1 MKMKM
6 LFASLCVPF
15 IMHAQGTR
23 SGELNGQWSFAMDA
37 IRLGEQQ
44 KWFNPD
50 FKTNEFAKVNVPHCF
65 SVDPR
70 YMFYTG
76 NAWYIKKFNAAE
88 VKSGH
93 AFIKFDAAFYR
104 SKVWLNGELLGEH
117 EGGYTPFEFDV
128 TKLLKAEN
136 TLAVE
141 VNNEWDTTTIPG
153 VKGGN
158 DHEQFY
164 PWINY
169 GGLTRPVHLI
179 TRPDTYISN
188 TKIVA
193 EPDLKKGSATIQVTA
208 FIKNVS
214 SSSQKAIV
222 NVNVLD
228 NGKRCNIRF
237 KPFTVNVDANG
248 NAKADFVAMMT
259 ANEIKLWNQDEPNL
273 YTAQITTGTDTS
285 LVTFGIR
292 KLKVA
297 GTQLLLN
304 GEPIKMGGANRPL
317 DYPGFGSI
325 DPVEVLEKD
334 LGMMKSGGMELS
346 RISHYPV
353 SDQLL
358 EWADKHGML
367 IITEA
372 GNWQMTTRQM
382 ADTMMRRKFRS
393 QMKEMIERDWNHPS
407 VVAYSM
413 GNEFPSNT
421 NEGKAWVRDM
431 REFARSLDSSRL
443 ITFASMYVQYDFLK
457 KPDDEASMYC
467 DFVSANIYGGH
478 LEKIKR
484 IHSVYPDKPIFISEF
499 GMRADER
506 SEEDRIKHLRKVMEE
521 FRQCDYVVGASV
533 WTFNDYFSRFHGTG
547 PNGYRGWGLV
557 TPDRTPRG
565 MYGVWQEEFAP
576 ATIEL
581 INKQNGK
588 ATLKVSARTQLPCYT
603 LRGYQLKYNQQT
615 ILLNTLK
622 PGDSQ
627 LINIDMPGGEV
638 SVDLIKPGGFVMVKK
653 VLF

>member
-1 MKMKM
+1 
-6 LFASLCVPF
+6 
-15 IMHAQGTR
+15 
-23 SGELNGQWSFAMDA
+23 
-37 IRLGEQQ
+37 
-44 KWFNPD
+44 
-50 FKTNEFAKVNVPHCF
+50 
-65 SVDPR
+65 
-70 YMFYTG
+70 
-76 NAWYIKKFNAAE
+76 
-88 VKSGH
+88 
-93 AFIKFDAAFYR
+93 
-104 SKVWLNGELLGEH
+104 
-117 EGGYTPFEFDV
+117 
-128 TKLLKAEN
+128 
-136 TLAVE
+136 
-141 VNNEWDTTTIPG
+141 
-153 VKGGN
+153 
-158 DHEQFY
+158 
-164 PWINY
+164 
-169 GGLTRPVHLI
+169 
-179 TRPDTYISN
+179 
-188 TKIVA
+188 
-193 EPDLKKGSATIQVTA
+193 
-208 FIKNVS
+208 
-214 SSSQKAIV
+214 
-222 NVNVLD
+222 
-228 NGKRCNIRF
+228 
-237 KPFTVNVDANG
+237 
-248 NAKADFVAMMT
+248 
-259 ANEIKLWNQDEPNL
+259 
-273 YTAQITTGTDTS
+273 
-285 LVTFGIR
+285 
-292 KLKVA
+292 
-297 GTQLLLN
+297 
-304 GEPIKMGGANRPL
+304 
-317 DYPGFGSI
+317 
-325 DPVEVLEKD
+325 VLEKD